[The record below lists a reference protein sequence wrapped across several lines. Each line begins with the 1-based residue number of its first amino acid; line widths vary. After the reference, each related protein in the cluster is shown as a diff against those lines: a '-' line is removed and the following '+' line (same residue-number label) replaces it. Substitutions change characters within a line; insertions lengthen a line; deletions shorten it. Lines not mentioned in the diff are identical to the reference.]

1 MKNSLSLV
9 SLLVEEY
16 DPAIEFFTQKLDFTL
31 VEDTP
36 LNEQKRWVVVSP
48 KGSEGTKL
56 LLAKA
61 TNAIQQSRI
70 GNQTGGRVF
79 LFLETDDFWH
89 DYKLYRERGV
99 KFVRD
104 PKQEAYGLVAV
115 FEDLSGNGWDLIQPS
130 KK

>member
-1 MKNSLSLV
+1 MKNTLALV

-16 DPAIEFFTQKLDFTL
+16 DPAIKFFIQKLDFTL
-31 VEDTP
+31 IEDTLLP
-36 LNEQKRWVVVSP
+36 DQKRWVVVSP

-79 LFLETDDFWH
+79 LFLETDDFWR
-89 DYKLYRERGV
+89 DYNLFKARGIN
-99 KFVRD
+99 FVRE
-104 PKQEAYGLVAV
+104 PKQEEYGVVAV
-115 FEDLSGNGWDLIQPS
+115 FEDLSGNWWDLIQPI

>member
-79 LFLETDDFWH
+79 LFLETDDFWR

>member
-31 VEDTP
+31 IEDTR
-36 LNEQKRWVVVSP
+36 LSDQKRWVVVSP
-48 KGSEGTKL
+48 KGSDGTKL

-61 TNAIQQSRI
+61 TNSIQQSRV

-79 LFLETDDFWH
+79 LFLETDDFWR
-89 DYKLYRERGV
+89 DYNLFRARGI
-99 KFVRD
+99 KFVRE
-104 PKQEAYGLVAV
+104 PVQEEYGVVAV
-115 FEDLSGNGWDLIQPS
+115 FEDLSGNWWDLIQPS

>member
-1 MKNSLSLV
+1 MV

-16 DPAIEFFTQKLDFTL
+16 DPAITFFTQKLDFTL
-31 VEDTP
+31 IEDT
-36 LNEQKRWVVVSP
+36 LLSDQKRWVVVSP
-48 KGSEGTKL
+48 SGSVGTKL

-61 TNAIQQSRI
+61 ANSLQQSRI

-79 LFLETDDFWH
+79 LFLETDDFWR
-89 DYKLYRERGV
+89 DYYLYRERGV

-104 PKQEAYGLVAV
+104 PKQEAYGMVAV
-115 FEDLSGNGWDLIQPS
+115 FEDLSGNWWDLIQPS

>member
-1 MKNSLSLV
+1 MV

-31 VEDTP
+31 IEDTR
-36 LNEQKRWVVVSP
+36 LSDQKRWVVVSP
-48 KGSEGTKL
+48 RGSEGTKL

-61 TNAIQQSRI
+61 TNSIQQSRI

-79 LFLETDDFWH
+79 LFLETDYFWR
-89 DYKLYRERGV
+89 DYNLFRARGI
-99 KFVRD
+99 KFVRE
-104 PKQEAYGLVAV
+104 PVQEEYGVVAV
-115 FEDLSGNGWDLIQPS
+115 FEDLSGNWWDLIQPG